1 MYVCLCVSVCMYERA
16 DFRLE
21 HTNSWSRRADLRPER
36 ADFRPEKANLRSRR
50 ADFRPED
57 SY

>member
-1 MYVCLCVSVCMYERA
+1 MYERA

-21 HTNSWSRRADLRPER
+21 HTNLWSRRADLRPER

-50 ADFRPED
+50 ADFRPE
-57 SY
+57 